1 MILWVKTALEKSN
14 MWEMN
19 CFGGNPP
26 NSLVAVSNQTH
37 QNNGDIPVVFPTI
50 TSDFI
55 NISLPADLEEATIE
69 LFSRSLKAVKQ
80 GGQSGQ
86 YAMVLIGI
94 ASGYVFFSCEVFYR

>member
-1 MILWVKTALEKSN
+1 

-55 NISLPADLEEATIE
+55 NISLPAELEEATIE
-69 LFSRSLKAVKQ
+69 LFSI
-80 GGQSGQ
+80 SGQ
-86 YAMVLIGI
+86 KLTSKVIRAGSTQWSLSELPPGMYFLVAKYSTGNHTFKINLVK
-94 ASGYVFFSCEVFYR
+94 